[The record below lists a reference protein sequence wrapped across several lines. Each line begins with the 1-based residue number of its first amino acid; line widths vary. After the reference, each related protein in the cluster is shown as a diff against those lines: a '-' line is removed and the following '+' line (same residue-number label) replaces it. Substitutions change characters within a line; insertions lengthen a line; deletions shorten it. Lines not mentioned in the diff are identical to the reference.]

1 LSSDQAGRE
10 RPAFLSPFAA
20 EQRALGIRWIL
31 DTRFSLSAMERW
43 KRDDAAWWASRANN
57 RGRGTYEEA
66 MRQLRRLEAATA
78 SEIDA
83 EMAAMRESRL

>member
-1 LSSDQAGRE
+1 MNQDRRDQPAASS
-10 RPAFLSPFAA
+10 SC

-31 DTRFSLSAMERW
+31 DTRFSLSAMETW

-66 MRQLRRLEAATA
+66 MRQSRRLEAATD

-83 EMAAMRESRL
+83 ELAAMRESRL